1 MKIECPECKL
11 SGNLDEAV
19 IPATG
24 IALNCPRCKARFVVE
39 RPQAGHGEGV
49 AMLDSCPSCQ
59 FATFSEEK
67 FSVCPK
73 CGLVVAEYHRQQRR
87 ASGIARKTPDV
98 PPAMTPEELRRDEE
112 SRKKYGLEEPAAE
125 DKTGAASVFGASGAP
140 VPLLVTGWGT
150 IAVAVALAVYGVSGF
165 MEYRAKLSEAEAVL
179 QAGEQAL
186 SGFSLFWR
194 FGLIPLLMVGY
205 AAVMAVVANRF
216 LCLQSRAIRWLE
228 TGGWAGVIL
237 GALTE
242 LVDLAAWCARASEN
256 ATIGYYATGVFGGA
270 LMALLWM
277 APPFVLVEYLRSEQF
292 DRLGSH
298 FR

>member
-24 IALNCPRCKARFVVE
+24 IALNCPRCKVRFTVE
-39 RPQAGHGEGV
+39 RPLSGSGQGV
-49 AMLDSCPSCQ
+49 AMMDNCPSCQ
-59 FATFSEEK
+59 YATFSEDK

-73 CGLVVAEYHRQQRR
+73 CGLVVADYQRQRA
-87 ASGIARKTPDV
+87 ASGNGRKAPDAMPLMTPD
-98 PPAMTPEELRRDEE
+98 EKRRDDEA
-112 SRKKYGLEEPAAE
+112 RKKYRLDEPEAEE
-125 DKTGAASVFGASGAP
+125 KRGIASLFGASGAP
-140 VPLLVTGWGT
+140 VPLMVTGWVT
-150 IAVAVALAVYGVSGF
+150 IAVAVALAIYGVSGF
-165 MEYRAKLSEAEAVL
+165 MEYQAKQDEAEAVL
-179 QAGEQAL
+179 QAGEQTL

-194 FGLIPLLMVGY
+194 FALIPLLMAGY
-205 AAVMAVVANRF
+205 GAIMAVVANRF
-216 LCLQSRAIRWLE
+216 LCLQARAIRWLE
-228 TGGWAGVIL
+228 NGGWAGVVL

-256 ATIGYYATGVFGGA
+256 ATIGYYATGVFGGV

-292 DRLGSH
+292 DRLGGH